1 MEPTCPGADP
11 GPGPFQI
18 LHTFNF
24 KDLKHAV
31 IGYIVQFYV
40 LSDFFF
46 KVGKHSFLV
55 VLLGRIQYYLKLL
68 AKLNVFYIT
77 ESF

>member
-1 MEPTCPGADP
+1 MHSGRLSPKS
-11 GPGPFQI
+11 QI

-31 IGYIVQFYV
+31 IGYIITFRSHWIFFFFYV
-40 LSDFFF
+40 L
-46 KVGKHSFLV
+46 KHSFMV
-55 VLLGRIQYYLKLL
+55 VLLGTIQYYLKLL

-77 ESF
+77 GSF